1 MARDLT
7 EEEEAV
13 LAERLIRAERLA
25 DELRSRRDALRA
37 LGIAPAVERPAPAA
51 ARWGIV
57 ELLGHRRLYG
67 LVGER
72 ELASGTFLTV
82 QVPTLEIP
90 ASDPIRVP
98 GTDQWHRYPARRL
111 PGFAVTVGPSAVYA
125 ITVLDGTSEE
135 AEAAVRARIA
145 LDLHSIVRE
154 WPFPV
159 PSEVGQAEPCE
170 APGPDADDDG
180 NADIPW

>member
-1 MARDLT
+1 MARDLA
-7 EEEEAV
+7 EAEEAYETF
-13 LAERLIRAERLA
+13 AREAM
-25 DELRSRRDALRA
+25 DRA
-37 LGIAPAVERPAPAA
+37 LANALPVDRPAPAA

-98 GTDQWHRYPARRL
+98 GTDQWQRYPARRL

-125 ITVLDGTSEE
+125 ITVLDGTPEE
-135 AEAAVRARIA
+135 AEAAVRARIT
-145 LDLHSIVRE
+145 LDIHKTVRE

-159 PSEVGQAEPCE
+159 PEGPFEPCE
-170 APGPDADDDG
+170 APGPDADDGG

>member
-1 MARDLT
+1 MAAALTAELSELLSLARDVQ
-7 EEEEAV
+7 A
-13 LAERLIRAERLA
+13 A
-25 DELRSRRDALRA
+25 
-37 LGIAPAVERPAPAA
+37 RPAPAA

-90 ASDPIRVP
+90 ASGPIRVP
-98 GTDQWHRYPARRL
+98 GTDQWQRYPARRL

-125 ITVLDGTSEE
+125 ITVLDGTPEE
-135 AEAAVRARIA
+135 AEEAVRARMA
-145 LDLHSIVRE
+145 LNLHTIVRE

-159 PSEVGQAEPCE
+159 PEGPPEPCE
-170 APGPDADDDG
+170 APGPDADDDC
-180 NADIPW
+180 NDEVPY